1 MNEKLL
7 EAWLR
12 LYTILSNDRI
22 VSEMPYN
29 EALICNILYR
39 HQMREKETRLTA
51 TDLCHRTKILK
62 SQMNRTLQKM
72 EEKNIITRE
81 RSSTDRRQVFI
92 SLNPK
97 SDSFYI
103 QHRKSLQ
110 LINALATKAGPE
122 KSQEAID
129 LFTYIADMAEEIMES
144 KDRKD
149 E

>member
-12 LYTILSNDRI
+12 LSTILSNDRI

-29 EALICNILYR
+29 EALICN
-39 HQMREKETRLTA
+39 
-51 TDLCHRTKILK
+51 
-62 SQMNRTLQKM
+62 
-72 EEKNIITRE
+72 
-81 RSSTDRRQVFI
+81 I

-129 LFTYIADMAEEIMES
+129 LFTYIADMAEEIIES

>member
-1 MNEKLL
+1 MSPDKNTEIADEPDFTENGGEK
-7 EAWLR
+7 
-12 LYTILSNDRI
+12 
-22 VSEMPYN
+22 YN
-29 EALICNILYR
+29 
-39 HQMREKETRLTA
+39 HK
-51 TDLCHRTKILK
+51 
-62 SQMNRTLQKM
+62 RTLFH
-72 EEKNIITRE
+72 
-81 RSSTDRRQVFI
+81 RSPASIYF
-92 SLNPK
+92 LNPK

-129 LFTYIADMAEEIMES
+129 LFTYIADMAEEIIES

>member
-7 EAWLR
+7 ESWLR
-12 LYTILSNDRI
+12 LSTILCNDRI

-39 HQMREKETRLTA
+39 HHMREKETKLTA
-51 TDLCHRTKILK
+51 TDLCRQTKMLK

-81 RSSTDRRQVFI
+81 RSSTDRRQIFI

-97 SDSFYI
+97 ADSFYS

-110 LINALATKAGPE
+110 LIDALATKAGPE

-129 LFTYIADMAEEIMES
+129 LFNYIADMAEEMMENS
-144 KDRKD
+144 T
-149 E
+149 EN